1 MPVLALPGN
10 HERYN
15 EEGAYNPL
23 GYFRHFHSVNR
34 FANAEVTVGS
44 ARIYGLD
51 SGPEL
56 GTAELYRCLGP
67 TTPALDWVESR
78 LASLDP
84 QADRP
89 RFLLTHGP
97 NYDYYAWNG
106 QNTGRVRDLAAAYGF
121 ALCLAGHT
129 HRFEA
134 YRNEETNW
142 LGRNGYFADDDWG
155 EDVPFQGFPLHLQTS
170 SLGKEEHLAMPV
182 VVSPETQPGVTA
194 ANTLSTTAAG
204 ATLPVVASP
213 DMLPAPPGEP
223 QRGILGDD
231 IGFRWIE
238 VEGKEVSFFS
248 ADTDGDGWRSTEYGW
263 LLGELVFAISM
274 EPNGTITS
282 RVTNNHHET
291 WRRPHHLIPAPAGV
305 PYLVSGGTF
314 VHGYADG
321 TIEAEVEAVGT
332 GAVSVVTLIPTDP
345 SAVTEAGE
353 EGDSVR
359 VLGNPFTGSVR
370 FRVRLQPPPKP
381 GSTQRGLV
389 TVFDPAG
396 RCVRR
401 LPRPRET
408 DSARGDWDRR
418 FAAGPR
424 DNREGWEVTWD
435 GRDEM
440 GRDAPPGIYFVR
452 VEGDKGA
459 LTARVVKLR

>member
-182 VVSPETQPGVTA
+182 VVSPETQPGQGKGDDGIGKHRPDDVHDHQENRVQVILA
-194 ANTLSTTAAG
+194 EGNDHDDLRIGRAG
-204 ATLPVVASP
+204 A
-213 DMLPAPPGEP
+213 
-223 QRGILGDD
+223 
-231 IGFRWIE
+231 
-238 VEGKEVSFFS
+238 
-248 ADTDGDGWRSTEYGW
+248 
-263 LLGELVFAISM
+263 
-274 EPNGTITS
+274 
-282 RVTNNHHET
+282 
-291 WRRPHHLIPAPAGV
+291 
-305 PYLVSGGTF
+305 
-314 VHGYADG
+314 
-321 TIEAEVEAVGT
+321 
-332 GAVSVVTLIPTDP
+332 
-345 SAVTEAGE
+345 
-353 EGDSVR
+353 
-359 VLGNPFTGSVR
+359 
-370 FRVRLQPPPKP
+370 
-381 GSTQRGLV
+381 
-389 TVFDPAG
+389 
-396 RCVRR
+396 
-401 LPRPRET
+401 
-408 DSARGDWDRR
+408 
-418 FAAGPR
+418 
-424 DNREGWEVTWD
+424 
-435 GRDEM
+435 
-440 GRDAPPGIYFVR
+440 
-452 VEGDKGA
+452 
-459 LTARVVKLR
+459 